1 MPKTTFCDMMIT
13 TGVKLH
19 DIGFITQEMME
30 KLFISAHNCYTREYE
45 EKQKN
50 ISNNK

>member
-1 MPKTTFCDMMIT
+1 MPKNTVCDMMIT

-19 DIGFITQEMME
+19 DIGFISREMME
-30 KLFISAHNCYTREYE
+30 KLFISAHNCYTKEYE

-50 ISNNK
+50 ISNSK